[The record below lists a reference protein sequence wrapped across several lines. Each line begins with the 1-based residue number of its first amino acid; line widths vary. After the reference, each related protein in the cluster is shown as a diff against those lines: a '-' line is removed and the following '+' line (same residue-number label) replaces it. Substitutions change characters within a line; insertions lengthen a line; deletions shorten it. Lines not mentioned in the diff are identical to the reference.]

1 METSSSWQRPVTG
14 NAMTLDFRKRGLGWG
29 RIVVAGQQLQP
40 KRGASQKKQIYTS
53 MFFDTIFGIA
63 ACLCASVLVM
73 SVQCG
78 FSVAID
84 FKEST

>member
-1 METSSSWQRPVTG
+1 M
-14 NAMTLDFRKRGLGWG
+14 
-29 RIVVAGQQLQP
+29 
-40 KRGASQKKQIYTS
+40 YTS
-53 MFFDTIFGIA
+53 MFFDTIVGIA

>member
-1 METSSSWQRPVTG
+1 LSSQAS
-14 NAMTLDFRKRGLGWG
+14 NYS
-29 RIVVAGQQLQP
+29 P
-40 KRGASQKKQIYTS
+40 KGVHPKKNSVFVSKKDQKKNQIYTS